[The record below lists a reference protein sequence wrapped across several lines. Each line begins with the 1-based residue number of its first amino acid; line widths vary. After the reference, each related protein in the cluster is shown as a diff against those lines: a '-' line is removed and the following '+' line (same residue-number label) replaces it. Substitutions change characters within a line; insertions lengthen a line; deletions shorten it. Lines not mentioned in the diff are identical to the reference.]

1 MTKLKPG
8 DDKKFIELPKTFFDV
23 IKSENAL
30 VILSPT
36 DAIVRIIP
44 VESREVYKILIN
56 LGEKISPN
64 FLLGL
69 KSFLEETQINR
80 FFTSGLCFRERECIY
95 ELYCSSDLL
104 DKNQLL
110 DRLEMLEGI
119 ESVEIQTLSL
129 ETTFESVYCVEGAV

>member
-1 MTKLKPG
+1 LVGLTRGVMTKLKPG

-36 DAIVRIIP
+36 DATVRIIP

-69 KSFLEETQINR
+69 KSFFEETQINR
-80 FFTSGLCFRERECIY
+80 FFTSGLCFKERECIY
-95 ELYCSSDLL
+95 ELYCSSDLM

-110 DRLEMLEGI
+110 ERLEKLEGI
-119 ESVEIQTLSL
+119 KSVEIQTLSL
-129 ETTFESVYCVEGAV
+129 